1 MSKKPIVPS
10 PLGINYSNTFQSS
23 PISDADAA
31 AQINTASIKNV
42 KLFNYKQ
49 IAFFSEAATNNITLY
64 PAVPNIDLAALA
76 AGTNTAAIVTALT
89 PYAASLGAV
98 FVGNE
103 PLIGDDPSTYGQYLK
118 QALENLHAGFK
129 AAGIDV
135 KLSVPFN
142 SGIEKDTYPPSSG
155 TFRSGVSSYVKDV
168 CAFLKSTDSFF
179 TINIYPFYSNNSNP
193 TDVPLAY
200 CLFTN
205 TTAQFTDPAS
215 GLAYFNLFD
224 AEYDATYFAL
234 KALSSTEG
242 YEALEIVVGE
252 TGWPTA
258 GAPNASNAN
267 AETYNQNLIAHIK
280 SGNGTPKLPT
290 AKLKTFV
297 FEMYDE
303 DIKSTAPG
311 AFEVS
316 WGWCAGSS
324 KYKSKYTLN
333 W

>member
-1 MSKKPIVPS
+1 MSKKSIMPS

-23 PISDADAA
+23 PISDSDAA
-31 AQINTASIKNV
+31 AQISAASIKNV

-49 IAFFSEAATNNITLY
+49 TAFFAEAATNDITLY
-64 PAVPNIDLAALA
+64 PAVPNVDLAALA
-76 AGTNTAAIVTALT
+76 AGTNTTTIVTALA

-103 PLIGDDPSTYGQYLK
+103 PLIGDASTYGQYLK
-118 QALENLHAGFK
+118 EALDNLHAGFK
-129 AAGIDV
+129 AAGVDV

-142 SGIEKDTYPPSSG
+142 SGIETGTYPPSSG
-155 TFRSGVSSYVKDV
+155 TFSSGASSYVEDV

-179 TINIYPFYSNNSNP
+179 TINIYPFYANNSNP
-193 TDVPLAY
+193 TAVPLEY
-200 CLFTN
+200 CLFQN
-205 TTAQFTDPAS
+205 TAAQFTDPVS

-242 YEALEIVVGE
+242 YEELPIVVGE

-258 GAPNASNAN
+258 GATNASNAN

-290 AKLKTFV
+290 AKLNTFV

-303 DIKSTAPG
+303 DNKSQAPG